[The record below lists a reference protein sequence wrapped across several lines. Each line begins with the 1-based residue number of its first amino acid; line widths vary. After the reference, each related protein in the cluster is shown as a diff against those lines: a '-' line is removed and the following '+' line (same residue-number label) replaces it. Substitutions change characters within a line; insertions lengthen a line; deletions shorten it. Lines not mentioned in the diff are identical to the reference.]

1 MTTRPREASYSSL
14 KKFFCMGLSAAGL
27 LGAYACR
34 QNGLCCRAVRKYAGE
49 AFSYG
54 PAWRCAA
61 CGSRGRGGIF
71 WGCRIGMFFIVKIND
86 MMYRHFLFTLSHP
99 EKYVK
104 MASYRVST
112 RSMFLGNTMIFLRK
126 HIVYPYS
133 PAAFRKVGA
142 KRHVRACRFI

>member
-1 MTTRPREASYSSL
+1 
-14 KKFFCMGLSAAGL
+14 MGLPDGAQLAEAEEEGGS
-27 LGAYACR
+27 LG
-34 QNGLCCRAVRKYAGE
+34 
-49 AFSYG
+49 
-54 PAWRCAA
+54 
-61 CGSRGRGGIF
+61 
-71 WGCRIGMFFIVKIND
+71 GCRSGMFFIVKIND